1 MEVTRN
7 AEGNAFEV
15 GLSGRLV
22 FSENRTFRSVVEDL
36 SDHSGK
42 SLVLDV
48 SDLEF
53 IDSAGLGMLLI
64 AKEEAEKFRMPLVV
78 RGAKGQVKEMFE
90 ISSFDSIMTIE

>member
-7 AEGNAFEV
+7 DQGNTYEV
-15 GLSGRLV
+15 GLTGSLV
-22 FSENRTFRSVVEDL
+22 FSENRTFRNVVDGL

-42 SLVLDV
+42 SLVFNL

-64 AKEEAEKFRMPLVV
+64 AKEEADKFNMPLVV
-78 RGAKGQVKEMFE
+78 RGAQGQVKEMFE
-90 ISSFDSIMTIE
+90 ISSFSSILTIE